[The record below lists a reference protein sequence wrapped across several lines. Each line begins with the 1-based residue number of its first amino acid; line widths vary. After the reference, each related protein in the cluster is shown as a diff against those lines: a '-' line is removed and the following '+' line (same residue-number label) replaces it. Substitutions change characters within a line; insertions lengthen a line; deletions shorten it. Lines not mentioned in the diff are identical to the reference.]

1 MVCNI
6 VIYMSGH
13 VSALYEFIT
22 HKRCHAQA
30 TEILP
35 CYIHRVARVRGCLLP
50 SGQRANSKPSF
61 MYSLP
66 QRNIAHIEH
75 YIDLISPFINSDS
88 VITVTKKSIWSQNII
103 FQICG
108 AGIKSIQK
116 KIPTRCVVFSLKYIR
131 TFLNFTPIPQKI
143 CDN

>member
-35 CYIHRVARVRGCLLP
+35 CYIHRVARARGCLLP
-50 SGQRANSKPSF
+50 TGQRANSTPSF

-66 QRNIAHIEH
+66 QRNVAHIEH
-75 YIDLISPFINSDS
+75 YIDLISPFVNSDS
-88 VITVTKKSIWSQNII
+88 VMTVKKKNIWS
-103 FQICG
+103 
-108 AGIKSIQK
+108 
-116 KIPTRCVVFSLKYIR
+116 
-131 TFLNFTPIPQKI
+131 
-143 CDN
+143 

>member
-88 VITVTKKSIWSQNII
+88 VITVTKKSIWS
-103 FQICG
+103 
-108 AGIKSIQK
+108 
-116 KIPTRCVVFSLKYIR
+116 
-131 TFLNFTPIPQKI
+131 
-143 CDN
+143 